1 MNKDGRSAVKELLL
15 ELADAVQHAVAEI
28 AEDPA
33 EVLGRGADGA
43 PSTRIDRVAEEAVL
57 RVLDYEDAR
66 LNVLSEEAGF
76 VDRGGDAPPLLDPI
90 DGTPKALPGGPPYS
104 VSISI

>member
-1 MNKDGRSAVKELLL
+1 MVGRRVKELLL

-57 RVLDYEDAR
+57 RVLEYEDAR

-76 VDRGGDAPPLLDPI
+76 VDGGGVATFVLVRIDVTHTALRGDRAH
-90 DGTPKALPGGPPYS
+90 
-104 VSISI
+104 